1 MNQYLLSTY
10 TVAGAVPGAPS
21 SPEDMQAFM
30 QRVIELE
37 AEMDA
42 AGAFLFGGGLSGTDQ
57 SSVFT
62 PAEGGATSTGG
73 PFATGNEVLAGF
85 YIINAA
91 SIEEAEAWAAKAA
104 AATNHPIELRPFR
117 ATGRVADQM
126 KG

>member
-1 MNQYLLSTY
+1 MNQYLLATY

-30 QRVIELE
+30 QRVMALE

-42 AGAFLFGGGLSGTDQ
+42 AGAFAFGGALTGTDQ
-57 SSVFT
+57 AKVFA
-62 PAEGGATSTGG
+62 PAAASTDG

-91 SIEEAEAWAAKAA
+91 STEEAEAWAAKVA
-104 AATNHPIELRPFR
+104 AATNHPIELRPFH
-117 ATGRVADQM
+117 ATGRVADHM
-126 KG
+126 PG

>member
-1 MNQYLLSTY
+1 MNQYLLATF

-30 QRVIELE
+30 QRVMALE

-42 AGAFLFGGGLSGTDQ
+42 AGAFAFGGALTGTDQ
-57 SSVFT
+57 SSVFA
-62 PAEGGATSTGG
+62 PADEGATSTDG

-91 SIEEAEAWAAKAA
+91 DIDEAKAWAAKVAV
-104 AATNHPIELRPFR
+104 ATNHPIELRPFH
-117 ATGRVADQM
+117 ATGRVADHM
-126 KG
+126 PG